1 MHNASVAKCWLI
13 PNLVPSYLQYPLER
27 LKIPIR
33 REHTAVPARSNRA
46 DEEVGIR
53 ALHASAT
60 ALVEESRR
68 QLVVFRLH
76 WQIRKSAQLVA
87 QALVLL
93 IRPDAGQQFLADWP
107 DHHHTVGDDE
117 AFKLLGNGIVSKR

>member
-1 MHNASVAKCWLI
+1 MPSLF
-13 PNLVPSYLQYPLER
+13 PDLVPSYLQYSLER
-27 LKIPIR
+27 LEIPIR
-33 REHTAVPARSNRA
+33 REHTVVPARCNRA

-76 WQIRKSAQLVA
+76 RQIRKSAQPVA

-93 IRPDAGQQFLADWP
+93 IRPNAGQQFLADRP
-107 DHHHTVGDDE
+107 DHQHTISDDE
-117 AFKLLGNGIVSKR
+117 ALEFLDDGIVSKR